1 MFETLE
7 FEMLTRLFLAA
18 VLGGVVGIER
28 GSGDRPAGLRTH
40 VLVCTGSALIMLVSM
55 YAFDSF
61 DTPSDP
67 GRIAAQVVSG
77 VGFLGAGTILHEGL
91 TVRGLTT
98 AASLW
103 MVAAIGLAI
112 GGGMIKIAV
121 ASTIIMLVTLIIFHG
136 WEKKIPGASRIERK
150 FIHVIVRNNSNAVNE
165 ILAYFTDKK
174 IKVRSVN
181 LKNNEI
187 HDTVSLE
194 MYLKINKDINTNQI
208 IAGLQAIDGVIS
220 LEDMQ

>member
-1 MFETLE
+1 
-7 FEMLTRLFLAA
+7 
-18 VLGGVVGIER
+18 
-28 GSGDRPAGLRTH
+28 
-40 VLVCTGSALIMLVSM
+40 
-55 YAFDSF
+55 
-61 DTPSDP
+61 
-67 GRIAAQVVSG
+67 
-77 VGFLGAGTILHEGL
+77 
-91 TVRGLTT
+91 
-98 AASLW
+98 
-103 MVAAIGLAI
+103 
-112 GGGMIKIAV
+112 
-121 ASTIIMLVTLIIFHG
+121 
-136 WEKKIPGASRIERK
+136 
-150 FIHVIVRNNSNAVNE
+150 NNSNAVNE